1 MTKTLT
7 LMAMGLIA
15 AMAATTLIA
24 PTMADSDKKVKII
37 NETRHKIVHFYA
49 SRVGTDNWEED
60 ILGEDV
66 LEIGQSV
73 RVNFATGDYCL
84 YDFRAVF
91 NDGDKVEKYRINVCE
106 IDTYRYTE
114 D

>member
-1 MTKTLT
+1 MTRTLT
-7 LMAMGLIA
+7 LTAIALVAAIA
-15 AMAATTLIA
+15 AASFGLS
-24 PTMADSDKKVKII
+24 ADANSDKKVKIV

-49 SRVGTDNWEED
+49 SRVGSDDWEED

-66 LEIGQSV
+66 LGVGQSV
-73 RVNFATGDYCL
+73 NINFATSDYCL
-84 YDFRAVF
+84 YDFRATF
-91 NDGDKVEKYRINVCE
+91 NDETKLEKYRINVCD

>member
-1 MTKTLT
+1 MTKILTLT
-7 LMAMGLIA
+7 AIGLVA
-15 AMAATTLIA
+15 AIAATTLIA
-24 PTMADSDKKVKII
+24 PSIADSDKHVKII

-49 SRVGTDNWEED
+49 SRVGTDSWEED

-66 LEIGQSV
+66 LDIGQSV
-73 RVNFATGDYCL
+73 NVNFATGDYCL

-91 NDGDKVEKYRINVCE
+91 NDGDKMEKYRINVCE

>member
-1 MTKTLT
+1 MTKIRVLAGIG
-7 LMAMGLIA
+7 LASAMLA
-15 AMAATTLIA
+15 AALVG
-24 PTMADSDKKVKII
+24 PSVADSDKKVKII

-66 LEIGQSV
+66 LDIGGSV
-73 RVNFATGDYCL
+73 NVNFGTSDYCL